1 MLRSIPS
8 KGLLIKYVRNS
19 LEDGGSIQNAYSCVK
34 GEGMSKLICTYALTL
49 SLFVFLFELVT
60 RGFELVTRGFD
71 LENCGFKPVSR
82 GL

>member
-1 MLRSIPS
+1 MLRSIVS

-49 SLFVFLFELVT
+49 SLFVFFI
-60 RGFELVTRGFD
+60 
-71 LENCGFKPVSR
+71 
-82 GL
+82 

>member
-1 MLRSIPS
+1 MLRSIVS

-34 GEGMSKLICTYALTL
+34 GEGMSKHY
-49 SLFVFLFELVT
+49 LFSYFLFELVT
-60 RGFELVTRGFD
+60 RGFELATRGFELVTRGLD